1 MEKYPKVIVLMLTYN
16 GKYLLEEALT
26 SYLHNDYS
34 NFTIT
39 VIDNGSN
46 DGTCAFIE
54 EKFPQVEIIRSERNI
69 GYSDGLNLGLKYA
82 FDKGDTDYVLITN
95 NDVRVD
101 KRLISELVTVAETDE
116 KIGFTVGKVYYYDHP
131 NVLQTVGKKKDP
143 IRWNGGHIGN
153 KEEDN
158 GQYDEVCERYF
169 TDDVYVLVRKKL
181 YEDTG
186 GFSSLFYLQSEDYDW
201 QARAKTLGYKIMY
214 TPFAKLWHKVSM
226 TIGKDSATKA
236 FYDAR
241 NPMLVILLHKSPQ
254 FFKKYFWLH
263 VRSDIV
269 HDSLVF
275 LKQGKISN
283 ALARWQGFFS
293 GIKWGFKNRK
303 FSVSHF
309 I

>member
-1 MEKYPKVIVLMLTYN
+1 MTNSPKVVVLMLTYN

-26 SYLHNDYS
+26 SYLHNDYP

-39 VIDNGSN
+39 VVDNGSH
-46 DGTCAFIE
+46 DGTYTFIK
-54 EKFPQVEIIRSERNI
+54 EKFPQVEVIRSGRNL
-69 GYSDGLNLGLKYA
+69 GYADGLNLGLKHT
-82 FDKGDTDYVLITN
+82 FDKGEADYALITN
-95 NDVRVD
+95 NDVRAD

-116 KIGFTVGKVYYYDHP
+116 MIGFTVGKVYYYDCPH
-131 NVLQTVGKKKDP
+131 VLQTVGKKEDP

-153 KEEDN
+153 KEEDR

-169 TDDVYVLVRKKL
+169 TDDVYILVRRNL
-181 YEDTG
+181 YRDTG
-186 GFSSLFYLQSEDYDW
+186 GFSPLFYLQSEDYDW
-201 QARAKTLGYKIMY
+201 QARAKKLGYKIMY

-226 TIGKDSATKA
+226 TIGKDSAIKA

-263 VRSDIV
+263 VRSDIIR
-269 HDSLVF
+269 DSIVF
-275 LKQGKISN
+275 LKQGKITN

-293 GIKWGFKNRK
+293 GITWGFKNKK
-303 FSVSHF
+303 FSLRHF
-309 I
+309 F